1 VGERGSEAERASVA
15 AAAVGTPAGAVLA
28 GRIAV
33 VTGAST
39 GIGRAIALACSAAG
53 ADVALSYRSSEREAR
68 TVAEEI
74 EARGRRAGVFQL
86 DLADAAGLHAFA
98 ETVWRDFGRVDIWVN
113 NAGADIL
120 TGRAAARSD
129 VEKLDLLLSV
139 DLRGTVLASWEA
151 ARRMRQQPAGG
162 VILNMSW
169 DHVLVGMPGRNPEMF
184 SAVKGGILSFSKS
197 LARSVAPNVRVN
209 ILAPGWIETEFG
221 SELERERY
229 LQVARSTP
237 LQRWGT
243 PEDVARAA
251 VFLASPNASFLTGQM
266 LLVGGGVVM

>member
-1 VGERGSEAERASVA
+1 M
-15 AAAVGTPAGAVLA
+15 
-28 GRIAV
+28 
-33 VTGAST
+33 
-39 GIGRAIALACSAAG
+39 
-53 ADVALSYRSSEREAR
+53 
-68 TVAEEI
+68 
-74 EARGRRAGVFQL
+74 
-86 DLADAAGLHAFA
+86 FA
-98 ETVWRDFGRVDIWVN
+98 
-113 NAGADIL
+113 
-120 TGRAAARSD
+120 
-129 VEKLDLLLSV
+129 
-139 DLRGTVLASWEA
+139 
-151 ARRMRQQPAGG
+151 
-162 VILNMSW
+162 
-169 DHVLVGMPGRNPEMF
+169 
-184 SAVKGGILSFSKS
+184 AVKGGILSFSKS